1 MSAADLDRRLPLA
14 GTGDELDDLSRAF
27 NGLLDRVGESFE
39 RQRRFTGDASHQLR
53 TPLTA
58 MLGQAEVALR
68 HDRDPAEYR
77 RVLESVRGQAQHLRR
92 IVEALLFLARADAE
106 ARRPELERIDL
117 AAWAAEHLT
126 TWAGHERA
134 AARQAHEGWCESR
147 GLAEARPLLA
157 PGT

>member
-1 MSAADLDRRLPLA
+1 
-14 GTGDELDDLSRAF
+14 
-27 NGLLDRVGESFE
+27 
-39 RQRRFTGDASHQLR
+39 
-53 TPLTA
+53 

-126 TWAGHERA
+126 TWADHERA
-134 AARQAHEGWCESR
+134 GDLRLEVGKEANSGRGGVSPPSAAEKGGETP
-147 GLAEARPLLA
+147 PLPA
-157 PGT
+157 A